1 LGLLVST
8 AVAGALGALARY
20 EVEGFVSDR
29 VSTSFP
35 FGTLVVNISG
45 SFLLGLLFTLFADRF
60 ATPAWIRTA
69 LTVGFISA
77 YTTFSTFEYETFSLI
92 DSGVPIRALLNVLAS
107 IVLGLLAVFMGVL
120 VARTI

>member
-1 LGLLVST
+1 MGLLVST

-69 LTVGFISA
+69 LTVGFIGA